1 MSEPKLSP
9 LDDLDLSD
17 DDSGLPSLG
26 GDTDLPD
33 LEASPDPL
41 DDAIAE
47 LQDVLGKDQ
56 AMGPLEGETEQD
68 ETGAARIGDGK
79 DTGLQNLVMS
89 LPVQMDV
96 VIGSAE
102 MPVSELIGM
111 EAGSVVALNRKI
123 GDSVEICVNGM
134 KIASGEIQTLDDDPS
149 RLGVKIT
156 ELVES

>member
-26 GDTDLPD
+26 GDTELPD
-33 LEASPDPL
+33 LGASADPL

-47 LQDVLGKDQ
+47 LQGVLGKDE
-56 AMGPLEGETEQD
+56 AMGPLDDDPEPD
-68 ETGAARIGDGK
+68 ESATAQVSDGK
-79 DTGLQNLVMS
+79 DSGLQTLVMS

-96 VIGSAE
+96 VIGSAD

-123 GDSVEICVNGM
+123 GESVDICVNGM

-156 ELVES
+156 ALVES